1 MTASKSAND
10 SNNWLHGKL
19 TTYAT
24 PTSDFLL
31 ANPNDGTVPLLATFP
46 RRTDLRVTRKNILNN
61 QNKIRRMSN
70 QEPGQGD
77 IQRRRPWP
85 THCES
90 AKVPRLN
97 LSMGWH
103 WYLHAAASMKTTDAQ
118 LIAQIYLAAGLVKN
132 P

>member
-1 MTASKSAND
+1 
-10 SNNWLHGKL
+10 
-19 TTYAT
+19 
-24 PTSDFLL
+24 
-31 ANPNDGTVPLLATFP
+31 
-46 RRTDLRVTRKNILNN
+46 
-61 QNKIRRMSN
+61 MSN

-118 LIAQIYLAAGLVKN
+118 LIAQIYLAAGLVKILELEDTFGAAFQIAFDHWRN
-132 P
+132 QSGLNRKHISTV